1 MVSVAVLTISRVT
14 YTLDFKPTELGNKL
28 VRERETETVRQRER
42 EERERERDEFQIL
55 ARKPWERV
63 LLYLIDD

>member
-42 EERERERDEFQIL
+42 EERERER
-55 ARKPWERV
+55 
-63 LLYLIDD
+63 